1 VNLSIISPGCH
12 LHAEGYAGLYTP
24 DVQPWAVIHCIS
36 DVDPTKLT
44 ARTGRMASSTDL
56 KKMVKD
62 ALCSDNYFG
71 LSPAELANG
80 TYKLPRMAHYHGPLD
95 MDSIVKWLRET
106 IGMTSYMVHAY
117 FRPFLL
123 CAFDTPLRARHQQFS
138 LDHLLPGE
146 VVAPRVD
153 DTLADFPAD
162 RDWSPSHGPCG
173 YSYQLT
179 IESAPGTLANAP
191 SAPTADHCVDP
202 LASPSTQDDEMAD
215 PEVTPANVPTA
226 TSQSTAD

>member
-1 VNLSIISPGCH
+1 MSLSIISPGCR

-24 DVQPWAVIHCIS
+24 DVQLWAVIHCIS
-36 DVDPTKLT
+36 NVDPTKLM
-44 ARTGRMASSTDL
+44 ARTGRTASSTDL

-62 ALCSDNYFG
+62 TLCSDNYFSI
-71 LSPAELANG
+71 SPAELTNG
-80 TYKLPRMAHYHGPLD
+80 TYKLPRMAHYNGPLD
-95 MDSIVKWLRET
+95 MDTIVKWLRET

-123 CAFDTPLRARHQQFS
+123 RAFDTPLRARHQPF
-138 LDHLLPGE
+138 LLGHFLPGK

-153 DTLADFPAD
+153 DTLVDFPAD
-162 RDWSPSHGPCG
+162 RDWSPNHGPRG

-179 IESAPGTLANAP
+179 IESASETLANALLV
-191 SAPTADHCVDP
+191 PTADHCVDP
-202 LASPSTQDDEMAD
+202 PATPSTQDDEMVD
-215 PEVTPANVPTA
+215 PEVAPANAPTA